1 MAIYMY
7 ESMLENY
14 NNILK
19 YATTKKENR
28 KILFDRGISY
38 FLFAVYGFIYFYNK
52 KVIGFIDNYENL
64 IIIID
69 YNQTNT

>member
-52 KVIGFIDNYENL
+52 KVIGFIVNYENL